1 MGASNTAKSIGDW
14 NMWRK
19 YETAEKIGKRI
30 VGISKKESIHADNAS
45 GVVRHPKTG
54 ERIYWDGK

>member
-1 MGASNTAKSIGDW
+1 
-14 NMWRK
+14 MWYK

-30 VGISKKESIHADNAS
+30 VGIRKEESIKAFNDS

-54 ERIYWDGK
+54 ERIYWL